1 MNHHKVLNVPSISRE
16 FLFEDPDIFEAPS
29 SIAEGDQ
36 VKVQMSPMTGRV
48 TTREKQ
54 GLYK

>member
-1 MNHHKVLNVPSISRE
+1 MNNHKVLNVPSISLE

-48 TTREKQ
+48 TTCEKQ

>member
-1 MNHHKVLNVPSISRE
+1 MNHHKVLNVPSISLD
-16 FLFEDPDIFEAPS
+16 FSFEHPDIFKAPS